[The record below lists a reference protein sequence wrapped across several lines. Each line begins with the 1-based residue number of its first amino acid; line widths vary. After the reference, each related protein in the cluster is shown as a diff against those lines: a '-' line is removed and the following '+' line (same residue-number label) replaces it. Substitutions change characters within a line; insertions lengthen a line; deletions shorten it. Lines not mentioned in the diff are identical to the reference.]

1 MTDQRTQNNGRRQG
15 GSGGGKD
22 SPAQLITAIV
32 AVAALIASVTG
43 LVWAKQSADAARQSA
58 SAAAQANRLASQANQ
73 LASQA
78 NRQAAQADNNNAQQQ
93 ASGQASRVTLYT
105 QRNGTSYSLLIEN
118 HSAGSIQDVFFAYG
132 PNSTPMYYVNVS
144 LIAPCTRWEAS
155 EQQNFY
161 AWLYFEDS
169 SGNYWEIDTGSI
181 LHRLASRP
189 NAGNLTQA
197 SSSWSGQETAL
208 SSCSS

>member
-1 MTDQRTQNNGRRQG
+1 MTDQRTQNSGRRQD

-32 AVAALIASVTG
+32 AAAALIASLAG

-58 SAAAQANRLASQANQ
+58 RAAAQANR

-93 ASGQASRVTLYT
+93 ASGQASRVTLYS

-118 HSAGSIQDVFFAYG
+118 HSAGSIQDVFFTYG
-132 PNSTPMYYVNVS
+132 PNSTPAYYVNVS

-155 EQQNFY
+155 EEQNFY

-181 LHRLASRP
+181 LHRLAGRP

-197 SSSWSGQETAL
+197 SGSWSGQETPL
-208 SSCSS
+208 SSC